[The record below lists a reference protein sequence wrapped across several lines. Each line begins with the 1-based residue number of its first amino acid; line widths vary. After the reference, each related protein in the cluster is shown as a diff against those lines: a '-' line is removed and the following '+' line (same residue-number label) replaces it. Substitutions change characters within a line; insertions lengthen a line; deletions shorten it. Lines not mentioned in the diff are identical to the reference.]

1 MPAIFYLSLP
11 PVEIAA
17 AANRL
22 SQPETPQAAEPH
34 PFDHLIDRVASAGG
48 SRPAGAAGSERRNG

>member
-17 AANRL
+17 AASRL
-22 SQPETPQAAEPH
+22 SQAETPQAAEPH
-34 PFDHLIDRVASAGG
+34 PFDDVIDRVASANGPQ
-48 SRPAGAAGSERRNG
+48 PAGATGSERRN